1 MVNSCTNIN
10 KTNNCTVTSPHLT
23 SPQIIEHTK
32 DHDIFSYGVGNSV
45 PGLEHAQKCDGVKLA
60 NVIPTLP
67 LGSPTLIRI

>member
-10 KTNNCTVTSPHLT
+10 KTNNNHT
-23 SPQIIEHTK
+23 SPQITEHKK

-45 PGLEHAQKCDGVKLA
+45 PGLEQAQKCDGVKPA

-67 LGSPTLIRI
+67 LGSPTLIWI